1 MRYVVIMLGAA
12 RIASAQAFVVGDV
25 VLREG
30 GRPLEYA
37 TVSVLTQ
44 GRQFLTNEA
53 GRFVVGSLPPGELRL
68 RFKRIGFVP
77 RDTTLILAA
86 GDTARLRIEMTRLV
100 IHLPEMLVSGK
111 CTNET
116 PREPVPGFMAELL
129 EQITQNSETMALL
142 VAQKPF
148 QIRTENTNGLL
159 DRNRVFTPTR
169 VDTILRVNL
178 LPERPYQPREVVF
191 PITEGPYKGNTG
203 VRVPELAD
211 IADTA
216 FANNHCFRYGG
227 RAQIGADSVILVEFE
242 PVPWLDREVDLNG
255 TLYLRVDGYQMVGSF
270 TRLNRITPRLERG
283 GLVEYYNEVRFKEVV
298 PGVPIVDSWEL
309 VNRFRPDS
317 RPRFVQ
323 RGRVIS
329 IDWKSPGR

>member
-1 MRYVVIMLGAA
+1 MRNITAICVALPALTA
-12 RIASAQAFVVGDV
+12 TAQSATIDGEVFVSGGD
-25 VLREG
+25 RM
-30 GRPLEYA
+30 PYA
-37 TVSVLTQ
+37 TVSVLS
-44 GRQFLTNEA
+44 GRQLLTNA
-53 GRFVVGSLPPGELRL
+53 TGRFILTVPAGEVRL
-68 RFKRIGFVP
+68 RFKRIGFTP
-77 RDTTLILAA
+77 RDTTLHVAA
-86 GDTARLRIEMTRLV
+86 GDTARVRIAMTRLV
-100 IHLPEMLVSGK
+100 IQLPEMLVSGK

-116 PREPVPGFMAELL
+116 PREPVTGFLAELM
-129 EQITQNSETMALL
+129 EQVRQNSETMALL

-148 QIRTENTNGLL
+148 QVRTENTNGLL
-159 DRNRVFTPTR
+159 DRNKVFSPTR
-169 VDTILRVNL
+169 VDTILRTNP
-178 LPERPYQPREVVF
+178 LPDRPYRPREVVF

-216 FANNHCFRYGG
+216 FTNHHCFRYGG
-227 RAQIGADSVILVEFE
+227 RARIGADSVILVEFE

-255 TLYLRVDGYQMVGSF
+255 TLYLRVDGYQIVGSF
-270 TRLNRITPRLERG
+270 TRLNRISPGLGRG

-329 IDWKSPGR
+329 IDWKNLER

>member
-1 MRYVVIMLGAA
+1 MLGLVSRAA
-12 RIASAQAFVVGDV
+12 AAQNATVVGEV
-25 VLREG
+25 FVAG
-30 GRPLEYA
+30 GDRMPYA
-37 TVSVLTQ
+37 TVSVLLQ
-44 GRQFLTNEA
+44 GRQLLTDAN
-53 GRFVVGSLPPGELRL
+53 GRFVFSVPAGELRL

-77 RDTTLILAA
+77 DDTTIMVAA

-100 IHLPEMLVSGK
+100 IQLPEMIVSGK

-116 PREPVPGFMAELL
+116 PREPVAGFLAELM
-129 EQITQNSETMALL
+129 EQVRQNSETMALL

-148 QIRTENTNGLL
+148 QVRTENTNGLL
-159 DRNRVFTPTR
+159 DRNQQFTPTR
-169 VDTILRVNL
+169 VDTILRTNP
-178 LPERPYQPREVVF
+178 LPDRPYRPREVVF

-203 VRVPELAD
+203 VRVPELPD

-216 FANNHCFRYGG
+216 FINNHCFRYGG
-227 RAQIGADSVILVEFE
+227 HARIGTDSVILVEFE
-242 PVPWLDREVDLNG
+242 PVPWLDREIDLNG
-255 TLYLRVDGYQMVGSF
+255 TLYLKVDGYQMVGSF
-270 TRLNRITPRLERG
+270 TRLNRITKGLERG

-329 IDWKSPGR
+329 IDWQNPGR